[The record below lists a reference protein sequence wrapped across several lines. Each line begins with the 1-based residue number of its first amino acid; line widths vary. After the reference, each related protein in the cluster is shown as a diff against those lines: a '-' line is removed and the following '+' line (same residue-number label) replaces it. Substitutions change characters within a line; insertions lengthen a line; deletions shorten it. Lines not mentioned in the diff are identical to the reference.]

1 MTGVDLSALRME
13 QQPAMPKRPLGPRLL
28 GGLVL
33 LLAVVVALTFAWP
46 LLRPVRAVPMVPV
59 RTAGTE
65 AAATMAMAEAAG
77 WVEPDP
83 FPIAVRPLVAGRIE
97 SIAVLEGATVRTG
110 ETILATL
117 ASAELVAAAERA
129 AATLAERE
137 RELEAAMAAEAV
149 ATAQLEQLAAPRMA
163 VAEARIEVA
172 DRQERLAAAQGAER
186 QRRAEA
192 VAAVAARQA
201 QERLATAGGTYALA
215 LTRAQAAVAAAEAM
229 AEAAAGEAAALTR
242 ELAATEQ
249 RLAIAEELLANPVEL
264 RGAATTAAAAT
275 ARARAARDA
284 AATERQI
291 TERELGQC
299 DVKAPIDGVVLRL
312 LAQPGTTVGPDGD
325 GIMTLYRP
333 DRLRARIDVPLGSIG
348 GIHQGQAVELRSEV
362 LGNTIVRG
370 IVQRLQHE
378 SDLLKNTLQ
387 VKVGITDPPPLLR
400 PETLCRAR
408 FLGDDTTAKTTTI
421 VTFLVPTA
429 AVQND
434 AVFVFDPAHGTARK
448 VPVQLAGQSAD
459 GTLVRGELSVAQRVI
474 TAPVL
479 DGERVRP
486 EAP

>member
-1 MTGVDLSALRME
+1 MTSVDLSALRME
-13 QQPAMPKRPLGPRLL
+13 QQPAIPKPPLGPRLL
-28 GGLVL
+28 AGGVL

-46 LLRPVRAVPMVPV
+46 LLRPVRAVPMVAV

-65 AAATMAMAEAAG
+65 AASTMAMAEAAG

-83 FPIAVRPLVAGRIE
+83 FAIAVRPLVAGRVE
-97 SIAVLEGATVRTG
+97 SIAVLEGANVRAG
-110 ETILATL
+110 ETTMATL
-117 ASAELVAAAERA
+117 ASAELQAAAERA
-129 AATLAERE
+129 AAVLAERE
-137 RELEAAMAAEAV
+137 LELEAAMAAEAV
-149 ATAQLEQLAAPRMA
+149 ALAQLEQLALPRQA
-163 VAEARIEVA
+163 VAEARRELA
-172 DRQERLAAAQGAER
+172 DRQVRLAAARGAEQ

-192 VAAVAARQA
+192 VTAVAARQA

-215 LTRAQAAVAAAEAM
+215 MTRAQAAVTAAEAM
-229 AEAAAGEAAALTR
+229 ATAAAGEAEALTVELTAAR
-242 ELAATEQ
+242 EQ
-249 RLAIAEELLANPVEL
+249 LAIAQELLANPVEL
-264 RGAATTAAAAT
+264 RGAVATAAAAT

-291 TERELGQC
+291 AERELGWC
-299 DVKAPIDGVVLRL
+299 EVKAPIDGVVLRL
-312 LAQPGTTVGPDGD
+312 LAQPGTTVGPDGE
-325 GIMTLYRP
+325 GIVTLYRP

-348 GIHQGQAVELRSEV
+348 GIHEGQAVELRSEV

-408 FLGDDTTAKTTTI
+408 FLGDDTTNKTTTI
-421 VTFLVPTA
+421 VTFLVPNA
-429 AVQND
+429 AVLGD
-434 AVFVFDPAHGTARK
+434 AVFVFDPAHGTARRI
-448 VPVQLAGQSAD
+448 PVQTAGKAAD
-459 GTLVRGELSVAQRVI
+459 GTLVRGELSIAQRVI
-474 TAPVL
+474 TAPVA